1 MSILEYLGFKKK
13 SASIARDRLQIII
26 AQERAGK
33 LSNEQD
39 FLPVLRQEIL
49 AVVAKYTN
57 IDINQVKVDL
67 HRNETSSVMEL
78 NVVLPEK
85 EVKEIEAVATSE
97 SE

>member
-13 SASIARDRLQIII
+13 TASIARDRLQIII

-33 LSNEQD
+33 LGKEED
-39 FLPVLRQEIL
+39 FLPLLRQEIL

-57 IDINQVKVDL
+57 IDIEQVKVDL

-85 EVKEIEAVATSE
+85 ETE
-97 SE
+97 SEKEAASV